1 MTAQTSLSNLQVGD
15 ELHQPLTVG
24 RNLFSQVMTVLAFAL
39 TALALLPL
47 FSVLLEILNQG
58 IGQLSWDVLVNLPAP
73 VGVTDRPDGF
83 ANAIIG
89 TLIMVG
95 LASAVS
101 IPFGILTGI
110 FLSEF
115 ATSTKFTRVVHFM
128 LVILSSVPSI
138 IVGIFAYGVV
148 VLATKG
154 ASAFAGGFA
163 LAVIM
168 LPTVALT
175 TEEALKLVP
184 NSYRLASASLGGG
197 RFQTTFRVIL
207 TSAVP
212 AITTGVLLAVAR
224 AAGETAPLIFT
235 ARSSQFWI
243 QGLFEPTPSM
253 SVLIYNYAGSPFSE
267 QNKLAWTAA
276 AVLLGIVLFSSIL
289 SRLIT
294 RKRSTR

>member
-1 MTAQTSLSNLQVGD
+1 MTAEPNLYGLQIGE
-15 ELHQPLTVG
+15 ELHQPLSLN
-24 RNLFSQVMTVLAFAL
+24 RNLFSQAMTVLAFAL
-39 TALALLPL
+39 TGIALLPL
-47 FSVLLEILNQG
+47 FSVLWEILRQG

-89 TLIMVG
+89 TILMVG
-95 LASAVS
+95 IASSIS
-101 IPFGILTGI
+101 IPLGIFTGI

-115 ATSTKFTRVVHFM
+115 ATTTKFTNTVHFV

-138 IVGIFAYGVV
+138 IVGIFAYSVV

-154 ASAFAGGFA
+154 ASALAGGFA
-163 LAVIM
+163 LGVIM
-168 LPTVALT
+168 LPTIALT

-184 NSYRLASASLGGG
+184 SSYRLASAALGGG

-243 QGLFEPTPSM
+243 QGLFEPTASM
-253 SVLIYNYAGSPFSE
+253 SVLIYNYAGSPFPE

-276 AVLLGIVLFSSIL
+276 AVLLGIVLASSIL
-289 SRLIT
+289 SRILT